1 MNVRSSS
8 VPALLFLIALL
19 SLEGPAPAQTPEQA
33 PAQAVSDETAGTA
46 DAPGLPEEILPGEWL
61 VLAPVD
67 GRGRRPFRPDA
78 VMRRYIIDPEA
89 AAPRAGEEVT
99 GETGTHAW
107 EPLVP
112 NDKGRLA
119 GQAIGYAYTEVT
131 SPEER
136 VMMAQLNGAET
147 LFVDGVPYTGDYYN
161 YGWKGVPVRL
171 APGTNRV
178 FITGIRS
185 SVHLHFWEP
194 PASLVIGTWDCTIPD
209 LVRGDTEDPLAGVLV
224 LNASLDT
231 HFLAASSAPAPDR
244 RDEEEYITDFFI
256 LPVRPLQSRRVRVP
270 IDADWV
276 SDADVAAVSIEVS
289 DRNFGTADRDTLD
302 PATHVFQ
309 IPVRDP
315 GELHRRTFVS
325 SIDDSVQ
332 EYCVKPPAGER
343 EPGDPMRLL
352 LSVHGAGVQAWGQAA
367 CYPALPDFWH
377 VAATNRR
384 PFGFDWQDWGR
395 TDAYEVLEHALE
407 LSGVHRRRVCLGG
420 HSMGGHGVWTLAA
433 NDPDGF
439 AALAPSAGWCSFD
452 SYVGRPEGELREL
465 WHAADATSST
475 EKLID
480 NLLKIPT
487 YILHSDADESVPVR
501 EAYAMYE
508 MLIERGAKPR
518 MHIEPGKG
526 HWWDSKIG
534 PGTDCLAWPGF
545 YEMFRESEIPRVPRE
560 IDFTTVA
567 PVVDSEHFWVSVNQ
581 AMVYGERLRVQGT
594 WTPESRRID
603 LETANVR
610 HLEVRAPGWNGIE
623 TVVLD
628 GQEISVVREE
638 ESWLFRTDGSTW
650 TAADVV
656 PASEKNPQRSG
667 PFKRAIDNH
676 FVFVVPTAGSE
687 IENARAYESARYH
700 ASVWQYRGNGDV
712 LIWTDKFLSPKSK
725 PYDDINLILFGNRDT
740 NLVWSEVLAEDSP
753 IDVAR
758 GAITVGEAHFEGDD
772 LGAIFVYPRK
782 GVDGA
787 LVGAFASTGPAAD
800 RLTPTLAPFIAGV
813 GYPDYSVY
821 SSEVLV
827 SGDGGV
833 LAAGWF
839 DAEWKLQAE
848 GSVRRE

>member
-1 MNVRSSS
+1 MSACRPSVSHLLRSLLAA
-8 VPALLFLIALL
+8 ALLFPFLLAIPAHAQEIA
-19 SLEGPAPAQTPEQA
+19 G
-33 PAQAVSDETAGTA
+33 ETTDAA
-46 DAPGLPEEILPGEWL
+46 DASTLPDEIIPQEWL
-61 VLAPVD
+61 VLEPVD

-78 VMRRYIIDPEA
+78 VLLRYVLPA
-89 AAPRAGEEVT
+89 GAPAPQAGEEVT

-107 EPLVP
+107 EPLTP
-112 NDKGRLA
+112 NDNGRLA
-119 GQAIGYAYTEVT
+119 GKRLGYAYTEVE

-178 FITGIRS
+178 FVTGIRG
-185 SVHLHFWEP
+185 SVHLHFWTP
-194 PASLVIGTWDCTIPD
+194 PSPLVIATWDCTIPD
-209 LVRGDTEDPLAGVLV
+209 LVRGETADPIAGILV
-224 LNASLDT
+224 WNASLET
-231 HFLAASSAPAPDR
+231 HYLATTSMPAPGHE
-244 RDEEEYITDFFI
+244 DEQEYITDFSI
-256 LPVRPLQSRRVRVP
+256 LPVKPLQSRRVRVP

-276 SDADVAAVSIEVS
+276 TDAEVAEVEVTVAAGDIA
-289 DRNFGTADRDTLD
+289 GDRDRPEPTRS
-302 PATHVFQ
+302 VFR

-325 SIDDSVQ
+325 RIDGSVQ
-332 EYCVKPPAGER
+332 EFCVKPPAGELA
-343 EPGDPMRLL
+343 PGDSMRLL

-367 CYPALPDFWH
+367 CYPPLPDFWH

-395 TDAYEVLEHALE
+395 TDAYETLEHALE
-407 LSGVHRRRVCLGG
+407 LSGVARRRVVLGG

-501 EAYAMYE
+501 EAYAMRDLLTE
-508 MLIERGAKPR
+508 KGAPPR
-518 MHIEPGKG
+518 IHIEPGKG

-567 PVVDSEHFWVSVNQ
+567 PVVDSVHFWVSVHQ
-581 AMVYGERLRVQGT
+581 AMVYGERLRVRGT
-594 WTPESRRID
+594 WTPESLRID
-603 LETANVR
+603 LETTNVR

-638 ESWLFRTDGSTW
+638 EAWLFRTDGSTW
-650 TAADVV
+650 AAANVV
-656 PASEKNPQRSG
+656 PAAQKNPQRSG
-667 PFKRAIDNH
+667 PFKRSIDNR
-676 FVFVVPTAGSE
+676 FVFVVPTGGSE
-687 IENARAYESARYH
+687 IENARAFESARYH

-712 LIWTDKFLSPKSK
+712 LIWTDKFLRPTQR
-725 PYDDINLILFGNRDT
+725 PYDDVNLVLFGNRDT
-740 NLVWSEVLAEDSP
+740 NLVWGDVLAEDSP
-753 IDVAR
+753 IDVTR
-758 GAITVGEAHFEGDD
+758 GAITVGQERYEGDG

-813 GYPDYSVY
+813 GYPDYAVY

-848 GSVRRE
+848 GSFRRE